1 MQFATGVG
9 YQPPGA
15 SNDLAR
21 QLLHMV
27 FHEPVMRQVTRL
39 VQNHCLSGGLH
50 MHFASNV
57 PPTPNF
63 ARHIE
68 HYYTEFCRDAIFSCL
83 AVGFV
88 PYRVRRLPNGAQ
100 IPEVLPLGTYTW
112 YVARGATPPQSTLWQ
127 TIDGRAPPTRSA
139 DEEAAA
145 SVPMLRY
152 EVSTVYCKDPIHVYE
167 YERPNPQYQCSSAFY
182 SLLPCY
188 LRLCQKR
195 ECSRRADTF
204 NSQPSIVFEQQN
216 KVKLNDIGQS
226 DAAMLNTGSEAR
238 DEMDGMRATTLGR
251 QTVYYDLLDAQRD
264 RSLLPDESVAIV
276 APMNHAVH
284 SLDRVLSPQE
294 MIREE
299 LQFVRNA
306 ACVVGLPPTLVLQ
319 GSGSVGSNS
328 ASSSSN
334 SQGWAESTES
344 NNRELLDLCRHMN
357 RHMELLLQEA
367 YGRIYQSS
375 SFRLLP
381 TFRLVALPIFNLE
394 QLMAVFNA
402 RLIDD
407 GMFSA
412 ILEASFGAPLGA
424 DAAQAR
430 TQERSAEF
438 VLPFRDKKKETSSR

>member
-1 MQFATGVG
+1 MQFTTGVG

-15 SNDLAR
+15 SSELAR
-21 QLLHMV
+21 QLLSMV
-27 FHEPVMRQVTRL
+27 FREPVIRQVTRL

-88 PYRVRRLPNGAQ
+88 PYRVRRLPNGAR
-100 IPEVLPLGTYTW
+100 IPEVLPPGTYTW

-127 TIDGRAPPTRSA
+127 TIDGRGPPTTHGSK
-139 DEEAAA
+139 EEQEA
-145 SVPMLRY
+145 VPMLRY
-152 EVSTVYCKDPIHVYE
+152 EVSTVYCKDPIYVYE
-167 YERPNPQYQCSSAFY
+167 YERPNPQYH
-182 SLLPCY
+182 
-188 LRLCQKR
+188 LRLCEKR

-204 NSQPSIVFEQQN
+204 NSQPSLVLEQQN

-319 GSGSVGSNS
+319 GSGSVGSNAS
-328 ASSSSN
+328 SSSSN

-357 RHMELLLQEA
+357 RHLELLLQEA
-367 YGRIYQSS
+367 YGRIYH
-375 SFRLLP
+375 L
-381 TFRLVALPIFNLE
+381 
-394 QLMAVFNA
+394 
-402 RLIDD
+402 
-407 GMFSA
+407 
-412 ILEASFGAPLGA
+412 
-424 DAAQAR
+424 
-430 TQERSAEF
+430 
-438 VLPFRDKKKETSSR
+438 